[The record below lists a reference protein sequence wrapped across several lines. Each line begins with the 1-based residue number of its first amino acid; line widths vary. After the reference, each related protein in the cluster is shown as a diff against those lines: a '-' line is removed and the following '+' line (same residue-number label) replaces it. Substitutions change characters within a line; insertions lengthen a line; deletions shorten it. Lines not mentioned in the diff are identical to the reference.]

1 MAKVFKGKDTRF
13 SSTYQP
19 TNRRTRGKATLGIIL
34 DTEGITRA
42 QYNDT
47 LARIPNLTKEQA
59 QEILADPKTPL
70 WVISRVRALWKDI
83 DKGKTESIRE
93 IEERLFGKPTQGID
107 LTSAGGKITNEPLTV
122 EIIDNRDKVVAQE
135 DK

>member
-1 MAKVFKGKDTRF
+1 MTRKMGKLFT
-13 SSTYQP
+13 SEYQP
-19 TNRRTRGKATLGIIL
+19 QRRRGKQATSFESIKIV
-34 DTEGITRA
+34 EGITRA

-59 QEILADPKTPL
+59 QEILADPTTPL
-70 WVISRVRALWKDI
+70 WVISRVRAMWKDI
-83 DKGKTESIRE
+83 DKGRTDSIRE
-93 IEERLFGKPTQGID
+93 IEERLFGKPSQGID

>member
-1 MAKVFKGKDTRF
+1 MAKVFNGKDTRF

-19 TNRRTRGKATLGIIL
+19 TNRRGRGKSTLGIIK

-47 LARIPNLTKEQA
+47 LARIPNLTTEQA
-59 QEILADPKTPL
+59 QEILADPTTPL

-83 DKGKTESIRE
+83 DKGKTDTLRE

-107 LTSAGGKITNEPLTV
+107 ITSAGGKVTTEPLTV
-122 EIIDNRDKVVAQE
+122 EIIDSRDKVIEQAEV
-135 DK
+135 

>member
-1 MAKVFKGKDTRF
+1 MTRKMGKLFT
-13 SSTYQP
+13 SEYQP
-19 TNRRTRGKATLGIIL
+19 QRRRGKQATSFESIKSV
-34 DTEGITRA
+34 EGITRA

-47 LARIPNLTKEQA
+47 LARIPNLTKDQA
-59 QEILADPKTPL
+59 QEILADPTTPL
-70 WVISRVRALWKDI
+70 WVINRVRALWKDI

>member
-1 MAKVFKGKDTRF
+1 MAKKLFT
-13 SSTYQP
+13 SEYQP
-19 TNRRTRGKATLGIIL
+19 KNRRTRGKSTLGIIK

-59 QEILADPKTPL
+59 QKILADPTTPL

-122 EIIDNRDKVVAQE
+122 EIIDNRDKVVVQE